1 MARKEFSY
9 RGKSLEQ
16 IKNMDTKE
24 FVELLPARQR
34 RSLLRGFSED
44 QKILLLKI
52 KKAKEGKYKKNI
64 KTHCRDM
71 IVIPEMLGI
80 LVHVHN
86 GRTFVPVD
94 LQPETI
100 GFYLGELTMTRS
112 KVAHSAPGIGATKSS
127 SASSVK

>member
-64 KTHCRDM
+64 KTHCRDQIILPKM
-71 IVIPEMLGI
+71 IGLTLKVYNGKEFTPVIINGEMVG
-80 LVHVHN
+80 H
-86 GRTFVPVD
+86 
-94 LQPETI
+94 
-100 GFYLGELTMTRS
+100 YLGEFVLTRK
-112 KVAHSAPGIGATKSS
+112 KVAHSAAGIGATRSS
-127 SASSVK
+127 KAISAR

>member
-86 GRTFVPVD
+86 GKTFVPVD

-100 GFYLGELTMTRS
+100 GELTMTRS